1 MLLFSLAALAIAVIL
16 PVIRQYH
23 MFNQVS
29 YSGAV
34 TVTAAGGDGDVD
46 AVKDGGGRGA
56 WKARNYRTMAN
67 TSLHDDG
74 HRLRFFGLLSY
85 ACHNLHR

>member
-1 MLLFSLAALAIAVIL
+1 
-16 PVIRQYH
+16 

-29 YSGAV
+29 HSGAV
-34 TVTAAGGDGDVD
+34 TVAAAGGDGNVD

-67 TSLHDDG
+67 TSLYDDRYR
-74 HRLRFFGLLSY
+74 HPFSGLFSY

>member
-34 TVTAAGGDGDVD
+34 TVAAAGGDGDVD

-56 WKARNYRTMAN
+56 RKARNYRTMAN
-67 TSLHDDG
+67 TSLYDD
-74 HRLRFFGLLSY
+74 RRRPRFPALLSH
-85 ACHNLHR
+85 ACH